1 MSSVVEPQVL
11 NARYRIHSELGRG
24 GMGVVYRAIDMEM
37 NRVVAIKLLPPSLA
51 EDKNLLARFKNE
63 IVNTG
68 QLDHPHIAKIYDIG
82 EAGGAYY
89 YVMELIEGSDLR
101 GGLNEHGRYSIED
114 ACRLL
119 SEIASALDCAHEK
132 GIIHRDVK
140 PENVL
145 IDSIGSVRIV
155 DFGIAKAVGATRMT
169 GGMIGTPEYISPEQ
183 ARGESTGG
191 ASDQYSLAVM
201 AYEMLTGVPPF
212 QTDVSEPW
220 AIVNMHI
227 ADDPPDPR
235 NSVSDLPD
243 HVANALLRAL
253 EKSPAD
259 RFETCKQFIDAL
271 VGDFT
276 FTPRPRPKKRVEKSP
291 TNVVKMIL
299 TYAIPLILLII
310 GILFIVKPQV
320 GTGIQ
325 AGHAVA
331 SQASINESEVK
342 IFIEK
347 TWLPAWKSGQIGPFS
362 KCYDNDNFVG
372 HDYSSKSSFTTL
384 TFDSYLSQW
393 LSKPDSS
400 ATQLTDLIA
409 KKTDKNRVIT
419 TFTINAGSA
428 GNMRK
433 RLTVDKRPD
442 NSLVV
447 AHEDSAP
454 SSVSLDGLE

>member
-1 MSSVVEPQVL
+1 
-11 NARYRIHSELGRG
+11 
-24 GMGVVYRAIDMEM
+24 MGVVYRATDLQMD
-37 NRVVAIKLLPPSLA
+37 RVVAIKLLPPSLA
-51 EDKNLLARFKNE
+51 EDEKLLARFKNE

-101 GGLNEHGRYSIED
+101 GELLRRGSYPVED
-114 ACRLL
+114 ACCLL
-119 SEIASALDCAHEK
+119 GEIASALDCAHEK

-140 PENVL
+140 PENIL
-145 IDSIGSVRIV
+145 IDGGGSVRVV
-155 DFGIAKAVGATRMT
+155 DFGIARAVGATRMT

-183 ARGESTGG
+183 ARGDSTSG

-212 QTDVSEPW
+212 QTDVAEPW

-227 ADDPPDPR
+227 ADEPPDPR
-235 NSVSDLPD
+235 TIVSDLPT
-243 HVANALLRAL
+243 HIVNALLRAL
-253 EKSPAD
+253 EKSPGD
-259 RFETCKQFIDAL
+259 RFETCRQFVDA
-271 VGDFT
+271 VAGDFT
-276 FTPRPRPKKRVEKSP
+276 FAPRPRPKKRVDKPP
-291 TNVVKMIL
+291 TNAL
-299 TYAIPLILLII
+299 RILLIAAI
-310 GILFIVKPQV
+310 PIILLVAGILLVVKPQV
-320 GTGIQ
+320 GTGVRP
-325 AGHAVA
+325 GHAAVA
-331 SQASINESEVK
+331 RAPISESEASS
-342 IFIEK
+342 FIQK

-372 HDYSSKSSFTTL
+372 HDYSSRSSFTTL

-400 ATQLTDLIA
+400 DAKLADLSVS
-409 KKTDKNRVIT
+409 KTDSNQAVA
-419 TFTINAGSA
+419 TFTITTGGAGSTH
-428 GNMRK
+428 R
-433 RLTVDKRPD
+433 RLTIDKRPD